1 MNLIKRTLFAFMML
15 LILPGG
21 MTAGKHV
28 IFTTPEEYQLF
39 RISPNGQWGCGMY
52 VDYSN
57 NTYAFRWNLVSG
69 KIELLS
75 TSEQSEAWSIS
86 DNGVVAGACTMA
98 YGGKAARSL
107 PALYY
112 EGAWHVLEL
121 PNENIAQGIAYDITP
136 DGQYAVAS
144 VTGGDT
150 GPYEAYI
157 WKHGKVHRQLSDFGG
172 GCPMPYCISP
182 DGQTAGGW
190 KMNKNRQACLWNA
203 DGTATVLSDYESP
216 WSCARRF
223 SPDGKKVVIWGG
235 WTDEGLMALYDVET
249 GQKTRVMPLDWDY
262 SFELFDLDNKGRL
275 VGEHGGRG
283 CIYEDGKLGF
293 LDAWLEAK
301 GVDLKAL
308 DPYVL
313 EGTDYYQIIRGQNL
327 SADGSVIGLIYYA
340 NSTENKAAMRSAV
353 IKLDFDAKDIL
364 PASLQATQL
373 DGTST
378 ARITWDAPVG
388 AEGIQGYHIYRDG
401 TKVATT
407 EAGAVSY
414 HDKNLQPGTYS
425 YQVSIAY
432 ADGESRLTEP
442 VKVEIHELRLQ
453 MAQALASRQKGLYN
467 AFLSWAQPKSNLVTK
482 TYTDITTAQIQG
494 FGASNENFPFEVAI
508 RVDGDEVQAYE
519 GYRLTKVNFYPLSV
533 NKDWKVNVYTYG
545 ADGTLS
551 LLVSQPIT
559 QTLEYGKMNTVVLDK
574 PLDLPKGDLLV
585 AIGVTIETPNLNVL
599 GMDYGRAKPRY
610 SDLLRAV
617 GEADFYSLEEMSQAN
632 GYMSS
637 ASWMMEAILSKEG
650 DADDVDVIDSYKVY
664 ADGTLVQTT
673 TDLHAVIPAL
683 AEGEHTLG
691 VSVVY
696 AGGKESDVATTTR
709 SIKLNAKALAA
720 VKGIQVGMAENR
732 RDLTATWARPV
743 DVDPT
748 YMTYAGETPSEVS
761 VNVPD
766 GYNMIQ
772 FAHDYPSTV
781 LKGYEGYRITSC
793 RFYPLADA
801 TYTFLVYEN
810 GKLVAEQGVEA
821 VETGKWNSV
830 AMETPVEIKSGATY
844 RLVID
849 CYDVE
854 PGKEVVAMD
863 RNVCYAGLADLYSLD
878 GETYQPISSNAGI
891 SHNVMLGFDMEDA
904 QGMALPVV
912 GYDVRLDGQKA
923 NAEMLPKARFEHTFA
938 QEQVDGDKPH
948 TIAVDAWYEL
958 VAESVKGA
966 DENYTVAEATGIRDN
981 YMAHLKLRQDKAT
994 LTVVGEGILHV
1005 SLMAMD
1011 GTEVAASDVPVLSI
1025 GHLSAGIYIV
1035 KVETTGGTLVRKVRI
1050 S

>member
-1 MNLIKRTLFAFMML
+1 M
-15 LILPGG
+15 
-21 MTAGKHV
+21 
-28 IFTTPEEYQLF
+28 
-39 RISPNGQWGCGMY
+39 
-52 VDYSN
+52 
-57 NTYAFRWNLVSG
+57 
-69 KIELLS
+69 
-75 TSEQSEAWSIS
+75 
-86 DNGVVAGACTMA
+86 
-98 YGGKAARSL
+98 
-107 PALYY
+107 
-112 EGAWHVLEL
+112 
-121 PNENIAQGIAYDITP
+121 
-136 DGQYAVAS
+136 
-144 VTGGDT
+144 
-150 GPYEAYI
+150 
-157 WKHGKVHRQLSDFGG
+157 
-172 GCPMPYCISP
+172 
-182 DGQTAGGW
+182 
-190 KMNKNRQACLWNA
+190 
-203 DGTATVLSDYESP
+203 
-216 WSCARRF
+216 
-223 SPDGKKVVIWGG
+223 
-235 WTDEGLMALYDVET
+235 
-249 GQKTRVMPLDWDY
+249 
-262 SFELFDLDNKGRL
+262 
-275 VGEHGGRG
+275 
-283 CIYEDGKLGF
+283 
-293 LDAWLEAK
+293 
-301 GVDLKAL
+301 
-308 DPYVL
+308 
-313 EGTDYYQIIRGQNL
+313 
-327 SADGSVIGLIYYA
+327 
-340 NSTENKAAMRSAV
+340 
-353 IKLDFDAKDIL
+353 
-364 PASLQATQL
+364 
-373 DGTST
+373 
-378 ARITWDAPVG
+378 
-388 AEGIQGYHIYRDG
+388 
-401 TKVATT
+401 ATT

-414 HDKNLQPGTYS
+414 HDKNLQPGIYS

-482 TYTDITTAQIQG
+482 AYTDITTAQIQG

-519 GYRLTKVNFYPLSV
+519 GYRLTKVNFYPLSA

-585 AIGVTIETPNLNVL
+585 AIGVTIETPNHNVL

-637 ASWMMEAILSKEG
+637 ASWLMEAILSKEG

-772 FAHDYPSTV
+772 FAHDYPSTM
-781 LKGYEGYRITSC
+781 LKGYEGYRITAC

-830 AMETPVEIKSGATY
+830 AMETPVEIKGGATY

-863 RNVCYAGLADLYSLD
+863 RNVCYAGQSDLYSLD

-923 NAEMLPKARFEHTFA
+923 NGERLPKARFEHTFA

-981 YMAHLKLRQDKAT
+981 QMAHLKLRQDKAT

-1011 GTEVAASDVPVLSI
+1011 GTEVAASDVPLLGI

-1035 KVETTGGTLVRKVRI
+1035 KVETTSGTLVRKVRI